1 MAVNCFEIVAMR
13 RRNEDDWATMAIV
26 LMILTESTYPF
37 SVACFKQLSRELATP
52 NFTPTNAQK
61 VILNQ
66 ALRLL
71 DLELSFKAA
80 EHPHLVASIEE
91 SLASDC

>member
-1 MAVNCFEIVAMR
+1 
-13 RRNEDDWATMAIV
+13 MAIV

-37 SVACFKQLSRELATP
+37 SVACLDQLSRELATP

-71 DLELSFKAA
+71 DLELGFKAA
-80 EHPHLVASIEE
+80 EHPDLVASINEL
-91 SLASDC
+91 LASDG